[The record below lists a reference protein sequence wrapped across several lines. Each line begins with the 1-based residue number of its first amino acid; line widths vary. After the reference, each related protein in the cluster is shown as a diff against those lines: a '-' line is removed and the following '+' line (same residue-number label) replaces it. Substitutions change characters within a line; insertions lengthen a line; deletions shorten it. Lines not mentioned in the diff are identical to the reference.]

1 MLFRSTLD
9 GRQYVAVMAGY
20 GGGYVQ
26 YAALAEKAGP
36 RPNGR
41 LLVFALDRH
50 APYSVRTPPAAPAVV
65 VQNTWTPEQHAR
77 GATIFSNICSL
88 CHGGTARSSGLNP
101 DLRRSA
107 VLADRDAWNAIVIG
121 GALTSRGMIS
131 FSRWLSADDAEAVR
145 AYVAERA
152 RHLAEAGN

>member
-1 MLFRSTLD
+1 
-9 GRQYVAVMAGY
+9 MAGY

-41 LLVFALDRH
+41 LLVFALDGQS
-50 APYSVRTPPAAPAVV
+50 PYTVKTATPPPAVV
-65 VQNTWTPEQHAR
+65 VPDTWTAEQHGH
-77 GATIFSNICSL
+77 GATIFANICSL

-107 VLADRDAWNAIVIG
+107 ILADKDAWNAIVIG
-121 GALTSRGMIS
+121 GALKNRGMIS
-131 FSRWLSADDAEAVR
+131 FSRWLSPEDAEAVR
-145 AYVAERA
+145 GYVAERA
-152 RHLAEAGN
+152 RHLAEQGN